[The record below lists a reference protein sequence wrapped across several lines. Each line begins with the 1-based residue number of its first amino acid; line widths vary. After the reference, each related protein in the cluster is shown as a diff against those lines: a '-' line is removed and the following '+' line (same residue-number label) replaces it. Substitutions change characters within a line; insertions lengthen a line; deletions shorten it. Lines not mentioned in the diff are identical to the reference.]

1 MSTDS
6 GKCKNDDTKNWNAA
20 AATERNH
27 CATYVAYQQRKK
39 PIAVVLGVIYE
50 TTGRTIYNKLGGG

>member
-27 CATYVAYQQRKK
+27 NVDYQQRKK
-39 PIAVVLGVIYE
+39 PIAVVLGVIYV
-50 TTGRTIYNKLGGG
+50 TTGRTIYNKLVVG